1 MRSRNRLSVAVGAGL
16 AAAVLATGA
25 LPAVA
30 GARTAAPYCG
40 ITWGSLGKSS
50 PGFTRAAVTD
60 VRAGRHDCFD
70 RLVVDLARTP
80 APGYNVRYID
90 PPYRAEGSGAPLL
103 VGGGAL
109 LQITVQAPA
118 YDDAGHS
125 TVPWT
130 STAVV
135 IRPDQFQAGGFR
147 TFRDLVWGGSFEG
160 YSSFGLGVRAR
171 LPFRV
176 LPLTGPGP
184 GSRLVVDV
192 AHQW

>member
-1 MRSRNRLSVAVGAGL
+1 MRSRTRLGATLGGGIVAAVVAVG
-16 AAAVLATGA
+16 V

-40 ITWGSLGKSS
+40 ITWGSLATTTQGL
-50 PGFTRAAVTD
+50 TRAPLTD
-60 VRAGRHDCFD
+60 VRVGRHDCYD
-70 RLVVDLARTP
+70 RLVVDLAGTP

-103 VGGGAL
+103 VGGGAV

-130 STAVV
+130 STAAV

-147 TFRDLVWGGSFEG
+147 TFKDLVWGGSFEG

-176 LPLTGPGP
+176 MQLTGPGSA
-184 GSRLVVDV
+184 SRLVVDV